1 MDKEKSTYEKN
12 HKSLCAIDLSIDAA
26 CFIKDNSL
34 VY

>member
-1 MDKEKSTYEKN
+1 MDKDKNLHDKNIKSF
-12 HKSLCAIDLSIDAA
+12 CAIDLSIDAA